1 MRRRDFIKVI
11 AGSAMVWPVSVRA
24 QELAKPVVGFLNA
37 ASARG
42 YERQVAAFLK
52 GLGEMGFV
60 DGQNVTVEY
69 RWADGQNDRL
79 PTMAADLVRRQ
90 VAVIAATT
98 TPAALVA
105 RLATTTIPI
114 VFEGGMDP
122 IRVGLVARFDRP
134 GGNITGVTQLNVQV
148 GPKRLELLHE
158 VVGKATVIAF
168 LINPN
173 EPNPEKADMQE
184 AARNLGVEL
193 RVLNASSEREFEP
206 AFANVVQMRAGGLVI
221 GSSGVFVAHQ
231 KELAALAVRHA
242 VPAVFE
248 NREFAAAGGLMSYGG
263 SQSDGYRMTGVYV
276 GRILKGEKASEL
288 PVQQGTKVEF
298 CINLKAARVL
308 GLTVPNTLV
317 GRADEVIE

>member
-1 MRRRDFIKVI
+1 MFRSRK
-11 AGSAMVWPVSVRA
+11 S
-24 QELAKPVVGFLNA
+24 GF
-37 ASARG
+37 
-42 YERQVAAFLK
+42 Q
-52 GLGEMGFV
+52 
-60 DGQNVTVEY
+60 
-69 RWADGQNDRL
+69 
-79 PTMAADLVRRQ
+79 
-90 VAVIAATT
+90 
-98 TPAALVA
+98 
-105 RLATTTIPI
+105 
-114 VFEGGMDP
+114 
-122 IRVGLVARFDRP
+122 
-134 GGNITGVTQLNVQV
+134 
-148 GPKRLELLHE
+148 LLHE

-173 EPNPEKADMQE
+173 EPIPEKADMQE